1 MKSVTTLDASLIY
14 CRFYS
19 GISKQKVRTVF
30 SRRYYSTSNSADSD
44 ACNLPLP
51 ILTINN
57 LNNQDCIK
65 SYRRLLKGGIY
76 SGYKLRHY
84 STSNKL
90 KTPLNNE
97 NKSSLIKLNPNY
109 ITGFSDAESTFGI
122 SVVKSK
128 THKIG

>member
-14 CRFYS
+14 SRFYS

-109 ITGFSDAESTFGI
+109 ITGFSRVNI
-122 SVVKSK
+122 WY
-128 THKIG
+128 ICC